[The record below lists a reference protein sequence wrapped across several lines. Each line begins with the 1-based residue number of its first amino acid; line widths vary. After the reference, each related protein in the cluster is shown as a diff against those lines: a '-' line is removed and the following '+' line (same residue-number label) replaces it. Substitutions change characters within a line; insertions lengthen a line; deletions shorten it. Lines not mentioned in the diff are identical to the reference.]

1 MERAAEDAL
10 RVMVGNWRMG
20 PAAHTAGGVAE
31 ARSRRPVGVASEYDG
46 PMSSSPREEPALDAD
61 DMLALL
67 DAVEPPQGEETRNS
81 TSAYFNE
88 IGLIPLLD
96 AAGERSLGERVAV
109 GDGEARRQMIEANL
123 RLVVAVARSY
133 VGRGVPLL
141 DLIAEGNLGLIRAVE
156 KFDPGRGLRF
166 STYASWWIRE
176 SVQRAL
182 MQQGRTVRV
191 PVHVLRELAQ
201 ALRAR
206 RELLVGLGRQP
217 TQDELAQALNK
228 SVSDVSALFCATEE
242 IRSLDAP
249 MSEADDRALVEQIA
263 AESSGTSGSG
273 EFVDIAGGRLPQW
286 LEKLTPRQ
294 RLVVERRYGLA
305 GNDAQTLAEIATEL
319 GLTRERVRQIQVEA
333 LARLRRI
340 GEADGVGKTPDA
352 ES

>member
-1 MERAAEDAL
+1 
-10 RVMVGNWRMG
+10 
-20 PAAHTAGGVAE
+20 
-31 ARSRRPVGVASEYDG
+31 
-46 PMSSSPREEPALDAD
+46 
-61 DMLALL
+61 MLALL
-67 DAVEPPQGEETRNS
+67 DAVEPPQDDEARSS
-81 TSAYFNE
+81 TGAYFNE

-96 AAGERSLGERVAV
+96 VPRERALAERVVA
-109 GDGEARRQMIEANL
+109 GDAEARRQMIEANL

-156 KFDPGRGLRF
+156 KFEPARGLRF
-166 STYASWWIRE
+166 STYATWWIRE

-206 RELLVGLGRQP
+206 RELLLALDRQP
-217 TQDELAQALNK
+217 TQDELASALNK
-228 SVSDVSALFCATEE
+228 SVADVAALFCATEE

-249 MSEADDRALVEQIA
+249 MSDDDHRALVEQLA
-263 AESSGTSGSG
+263 ADTAGAT
-273 EFVDIAGGRLPQW
+273 AGGSRELVELADARLPGW
-286 LEKLTPRQ
+286 LAKLTPRQ

-305 GNDAQTLAEIATEL
+305 GHAAQTLAEIADEL

-333 LARLRRI
+333 LARLRRL
-340 GEADGVGKTPDA
+340 GEAEGVGKTGR
-352 ES
+352 